1 MTRRLKNEQP
11 RYEVITHEDPETGDI
26 ILPIPLELM
35 NTMGWSEG
43 DQLDFKQDDQ
53 GRWVITKANR

>member
-35 NTMGWSEG
+35 NTMGWGEG

-53 GRWVITKANR
+53 GRWVITKSNK

>member
-26 ILPIPLELM
+26 ILPIPLELL
-35 NTMGWSEG
+35 NTMGWKEG
-43 DQLDFKQDDQ
+43 DLLDFKQDDQ